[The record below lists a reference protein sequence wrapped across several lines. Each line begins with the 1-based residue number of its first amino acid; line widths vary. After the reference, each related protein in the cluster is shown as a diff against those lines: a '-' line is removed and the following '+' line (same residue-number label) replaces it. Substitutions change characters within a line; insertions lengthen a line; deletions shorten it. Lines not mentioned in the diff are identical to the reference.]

1 MNRLL
6 LAGAAVVVIVAAVL
20 VSRAIPTA
28 AEPAAADPMA
38 IRASSEDK
46 NPWTGLKA
54 NNDPDSFQFAVVS
67 DRTGGNRGKIF
78 TRAVE
83 RLNLLQ
89 PEFVLSVGDLIN
101 GYTTKPEQLEKEWA
115 EFNGITAKFD
125 MPFFYVPGNHDLTN
139 KAQHDDWRAR
149 FGRKFYHFTYK
160 GVLFFAVNS
169 EDEDATEPDEKK
181 KYKASYVSAAQ
192 TEYFKKVLTEAKD
205 VRWVMVFVHK
215 PLWTEKDLDKN
226 GWAAFEKALEGRT
239 YSVFCGHVHRF
250 QKFVRNGMNYYQLA
264 TTGGG
269 SRLRGVEYGEFD
281 HVTWITMKKGGPV
294 ISHVMIDGIL
304 PEDTIQKDNDE
315 PGVVVRNPPVPVPAA
330 GQVLLDGQPVAGAT
344 VTFYRKIA
352 ATEKEKERTVF
363 VADALTGSDG
373 KFVPSTLKAFDGLPE
388 GEYTVTVVQ
397 TESGKY
403 YSGQVKEK
411 NKLPGVIATTAASPL
426 RVTFNKGE
434 TILIQLT
441 RE

>member
-6 LAGAAVVVIVAAVL
+6 LAAGAVLVVAAAVL

-28 AEPAAADPMA
+28 ADPAAADPRA
-38 IRASSEDK
+38 IQASSEDK
-46 NPWTGLKA
+46 NPWTSLKA
-54 NNDPDSFQFAVVS
+54 NADPDAFQFAVVS

-78 TRAVE
+78 TKAVE

-101 GYTTKPEQLEKEWA
+101 GYTTKPEQIESEWK
-115 EFNGITAKFD
+115 EFNGMTAKFD

-139 KAQHDDWRAR
+139 KALHDDWRAR

-160 GVLFFAVNS
+160 NVLFFAVNS
-169 EDEDATEPDEKK
+169 EDQDATEPDEKK
-181 KYKASYVSAAQ
+181 QYKASFVSAAQ
-192 TEYFKKVLTEAKD
+192 TEYFKKVLAETKD

-226 GWAAFEKALEGRT
+226 GWAAFEKAMEGRT
-239 YSVFCGHVHRF
+239 YTVFCGHVHRF
-250 QKFVRNGMNYYQLA
+250 QKFTRNGMNYYQLA

-269 SRLRGVEYGEFD
+269 SKLRGVEYGEFD
-281 HVTWITMKKGGPV
+281 HLTWVTMKKGGPV
-294 ISHVMIDGIL
+294 VSHVLLDGIL

-315 PGVVVRNPPVPVPAA
+315 PGVVARNPPKPVPAS
-330 GQVLLDGQPVAGAT
+330 GQVLLDGQPLAGAT
-344 VTFYRKIA
+344 VTFYRKVA
-352 ATEKEKERTVF
+352 ATDTTPARTQYVG
-363 VADALTGSDG
+363 DALTGTDG
-373 KFVPSTLKAFDGLPE
+373 KFVPSTVKAFDGLPE

-403 YSGQVKEK
+403 YSSQVKEK
-411 NKLPGVIATTAASPL
+411 NKLPGVIASATTSPL

-441 RE
+441 KE